1 MFAPRYFGVR
11 HFAPRHFAPNREV
24 PVEDLV
30 EVGGVWQSPRSAT
43 GPRYNEEFIRRATL
57 AKKAF
62 EARELEWNEQ
72 LGRTLEATF
81 NKVMRQN
88 DAPAPS
94 ETKPTK
100 TIRKRVTRRVYD
112 AEVVSELGLKLNDIG
127 RLVDEFAAVMHSNWL
142 DILRR
147 DDEDA
152 IILLL
157 LGG

>member
-30 EVGGVWQSPRSAT
+30 EVGGVWQSPRPST

-72 LGRTLEATF
+72 LGRTLEATYTKVLRQ
-81 NKVMRQN
+81 NKV
-88 DAPAPS
+88 AAPS
-94 ETKPTK
+94 KIKPTK

-112 AEVVSELGLKLNDIG
+112 AEIVSDLGLKLNDIG
-127 RLVDEFAAVMHSNWL
+127 KLVDEFAYVLHSNWL

-147 DDEDA
+147 DDDLSL
-152 IILLL
+152 IHI
-157 LGG
+157 